1 MQGQRKR
8 EEESSLQFNGNT
20 RESFAFVRQYCV
32 ELQTKGLE
40 WTIDKDSVRE
50 PRLPNLPAFRTPNK
64 RYEESLRDGT
74 LPFALTPQKLPEKF
88 FRPMNSFSGHV
99 TAPRDLQ
106 DPASLDQRWNESEA
120 RHSPPQ
126 STRWDSADAR
136 TAIPTPR
143 VHVPYD
149 GRYGN
154 WPYYTPMDF
163 RRLTPLQVEEEK
175 FFMGQM
181 QKYQEQLEKFE
192 KLTNTALGI
201 FRKALSPAVISKLK
215 KQLENTTVTPE
226 KRLQAALTQFKILYC
241 TASIKF
247 QNCALIDCDIDKIAP
262 ATRYD
267 QVENVI
273 QQLENLFEER
283 ALMDLEFDDFSKNQ
297 KLFSRLQGPDFMSFV
312 VTQTSKSGASF
323 TEVCA
328 ELRSV
333 CARVQATQQSTYGA
347 NAAREVESAKEIE
360 LEKKKLQE
368 ENEMLKR
375 RLAHRDT
382 RNWQGGGS
390 RYDERHD
397 NRGRERYQD
406 RDDRD
411 GQRRNPRHSHEP
423 DSRSQRFARDQ
434 KRARTDSRK
443 QDYDRPRAR
452 AQKATTCDGQYSDDD
467 DDYDPQGNSYDSDME
482 EY

>member
-40 WTIDKDSVRE
+40 WTIDKESVRE

-88 FRPMNSFSGHV
+88 FRPMNPFSRNE

-136 TAIPTPR
+136 TAMPTPR

-201 FRKALSPAVISKLK
+201 FGKALSPAVISKLK

-247 QNCALIDCDIDKIAP
+247 
-262 ATRYD
+262 
-267 QVENVI
+267 
-273 QQLENLFEER
+273 
-283 ALMDLEFDDFSKNQ
+283 
-297 KLFSRLQGPDFMSFV
+297 
-312 VTQTSKSGASF
+312 
-323 TEVCA
+323 
-328 ELRSV
+328 
-333 CARVQATQQSTYGA
+333 
-347 NAAREVESAKEIE
+347 
-360 LEKKKLQE
+360 
-368 ENEMLKR
+368 
-375 RLAHRDT
+375 
-382 RNWQGGGS
+382 
-390 RYDERHD
+390 
-397 NRGRERYQD
+397 
-406 RDDRD
+406 
-411 GQRRNPRHSHEP
+411 
-423 DSRSQRFARDQ
+423 
-434 KRARTDSRK
+434 
-443 QDYDRPRAR
+443 
-452 AQKATTCDGQYSDDD
+452 
-467 DDYDPQGNSYDSDME
+467 
-482 EY
+482 